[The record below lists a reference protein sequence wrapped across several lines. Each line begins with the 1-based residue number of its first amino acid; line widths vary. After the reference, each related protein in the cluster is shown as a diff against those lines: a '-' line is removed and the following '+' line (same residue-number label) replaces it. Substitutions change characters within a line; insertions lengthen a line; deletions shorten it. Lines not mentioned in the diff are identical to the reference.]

1 MLSSAL
7 RMLSLRPHSELEI
20 ITRLQQKT
28 ENEGLVQE
36 IMQKLRKL
44 NYLDDEKFAVWMVE
58 SYSRSKPKGKNLL
71 VRELKQK
78 GISPE
83 IIEKVMLEK
92 NDDLAAAQLLLSKK
106 TNALEKL
113 SDKEYKLKAARLLYS
128 RGFSWNTIETVLKKR
143 YN

>member
-1 MLSSAL
+1 
-7 RMLSLRPHSELEI
+7 MLSLRPHSELEI